1 MRSSEQNETGKHVH
15 LFERGALIWDIGL
28 SPQVIFEALLERF
41 LNAIRERLHL
51 AFYRHFSPQPLLDVK
66 G

>member
-1 MRSSEQNETGKHVH
+1 MSMH
-15 LFERGALIWDIGL
+15 LFERNFERGALIWDICL

-51 AFYRHFSPQPLLDVK
+51 AFYRHFSPQPLIDVK